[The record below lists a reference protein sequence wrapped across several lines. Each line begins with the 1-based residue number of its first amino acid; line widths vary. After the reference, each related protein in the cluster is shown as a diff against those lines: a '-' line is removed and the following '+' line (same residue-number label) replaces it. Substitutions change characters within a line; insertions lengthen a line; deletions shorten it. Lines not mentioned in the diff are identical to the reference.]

1 MYAEQAPATRIQPD
15 AAHAV
20 TLVQTTVGDAH
31 HVQRFQ
37 CTSQSVVFV
46 VMSLTLLAALPRV
59 VRRTT

>member
-37 CTSQSVVFV
+37 CTSQ
-46 VMSLTLLAALPRV
+46 
-59 VRRTT
+59 

>member
-20 TLVQTTVGDAH
+20 TLVQKTVGDAD

-37 CTSQSVVFV
+37 CAGRCRS
-46 VMSLTLLAALPRV
+46 PG
-59 VRRTT
+59 